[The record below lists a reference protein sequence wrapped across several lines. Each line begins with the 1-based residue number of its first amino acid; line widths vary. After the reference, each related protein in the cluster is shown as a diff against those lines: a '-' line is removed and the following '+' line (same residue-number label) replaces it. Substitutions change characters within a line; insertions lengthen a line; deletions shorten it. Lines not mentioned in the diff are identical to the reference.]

1 MAQNILGAMESIPV
15 QAAVRKASRL
25 FFVDHLRAV
34 LMIFVVLH
42 HVAMVYGASAPFYY
56 VEPPFTDPQGFQ
68 QLLIFA
74 LTNQAWHMG
83 AFFLLAGYFTPRSFD
98 RKGTTTFVK
107 DRLIRL
113 GIPLLVYLFILNPIA
128 ELSIY
133 LMPVELTGLTHAP
146 TWAAY
151 PKMIGLGPLWFVAM
165 LLLFDFAYV
174 VWRNLTGNQPLAQ
187 NSSPVRLT
195 YARIVMF
202 MLVLAVIT
210 YLFRMLVP
218 LGQSVNL
225 FVDFLSFPS
234 IAYLPQYISFFVLG
248 IMAYRNDWLRTLPGM
263 MGIVGFVVAGIVTVI
278 LFPLA
283 FSGQLFSLEITP
295 ALDNAMG
302 NGHWQSAVY
311 ALWDSAF
318 AIGMFLGSIALFRR
332 LLNATGWLGT
342 FLSQQ
347 SYAVYII
354 HIPLVVFLAYLLRTI
369 ELNAVPKTVVASLVI
384 VPVCFVIAY
393 LIRRI
398 PFVSRV
404 L

>member
-1 MAQNILGAMESIPV
+1 MAQNILGAVENIPV
-15 QAAVRKASRL
+15 YTTARQSARL

-56 VEPPFTDPQGFQ
+56 VEPPFADPQGFQ

-98 RKGTTTFVK
+98 RKGTATFVK

-113 GIPLLVYLFILNPIA
+113 GIPLLVYLFFLNPIA

-151 PKMIGLGPLWFVAM
+151 PKMIGLGPLWFVVM
-165 LLLFDFAYV
+165 LLLFDFVYV
-174 VWRNLTGNQPLAQ
+174 VWRNLTGNQSPAQ
-187 NSSPVRLT
+187 NSSLVRLT
-195 YARIVMF
+195 YTRIAVF
-202 MLVLAVIT
+202 MLALAVIT

-218 LGQSVNL
+218 LGRPVNL

-248 IMAYRNDWLRTLPGM
+248 IVAYRNDWLRTLPGM
-263 MGIVGFVVAGIVTVI
+263 VGIVGFIVAAIVTVV

-318 AIGMFLGSIALFRR
+318 SVGMFLGSIVLFRR
-332 LLNATGWLGT
+332 LLNVQRWLGT

-347 SYAVYII
+347 SYTVYII
-354 HIPLVVFLAYLLRTI
+354 HIPLVVYLAYLLRAI

-384 VPVCFVIAY
+384 VPICFIVAY
-393 LIRRI
+393 LVRRI
-398 PFVSRV
+398 PFASRV